1 MNVLNRPL
9 FQRYARRPAPQGPVG
24 IMASSPELMQAAAQY
39 NTGGL
44 VERTDIDPSEI
55 LKGLTPMP
63 MVQPNPFGI
72 SLPDKNLG
80 GGNPQPLGM
89 FQAPK
94 TTTQH
99 LEDIGNSVG
108 GIQEDIRRAGVNINT
123 ASGNLDTARSML
135 GIEKP
140 SGVDFAT
147 TIGLA
152 EGGPVLGYRKGTVV
166 RPTVDITQEPV
177 EFKETITETE
187 TVTQKPMQIAPSTR
201 TRTSIIAPPQTGSS
215 EVEEAIKAGEQFEQ
229 AGETANVRPEL
240 AAAAEAVVNP
250 DKTSSEEATEILSS
264 LGKDVPKGTK
274 GKIDAMKSLISDTF
288 GVDASRYDNLKA
300 LNRAAVG
307 FAIAKGDDIAAALES
322 GARGAAAIE
331 QSRLSREDSM
341 SQMALQ
347 QVFAEKLA
355 GMRNAAAMAGKASDY
370 TPERLRQR
378 VIEAILRSPDQ
389 FNVYDEATGS
399 VDPIKVQR
407 EADILVKSMVQ
418 NQSPSTD
425 MPATG
430 SDPAPTMTHQQAN
443 DAAKEKGEPFYI
455 LDGKKFKVQ

>member
-9 FQRYARRPAPQGPVG
+9 FQRYARQPMMQQPMMQQPVG
-24 IMASSPELMQAAAQY
+24 IMASSPELMQASMGY
-39 NTGGL
+39 N
-44 VERTDIDPSEI
+44 
-55 LKGLTPMP
+55 
-63 MVQPNPFGI
+63 Q
-72 SLPDKNLG
+72 
-80 GGNPQPLGM
+80 
-89 FQAPK
+89 
-94 TTTQH
+94 
-99 LEDIGNSVG
+99 
-108 GIQEDIRRAGVNINT
+108 
-123 ASGNLDTARSML
+123 
-135 GIEKP
+135 
-140 SGVDFAT
+140 
-147 TIGLA
+147 
-152 EGGPVLGYRKGTVV
+152 GGPVLGYRKGTVV

-187 TVTQKPMQIAPSTR
+187 TVTQKPMQIAPS
-201 TRTSIIAPPQTGSS
+201 PQTNNNR
-215 EVEEAIKAGEQFEQ
+215 VEEPSKPATNEF
-229 AGETANVRPEL
+229 
-240 AAAAEAVVNP
+240 AEAEKLGTQAFENNENLNLTP
-250 DKTSSEEATEILSS
+250 SEEATEILSS

-341 SQMALQ
+341 SKIALE

-418 NQSPSTD
+418 NQSPLTNV
-425 MPATG
+425 PATG
-430 SDPAPTMTHQQAN
+430 ADPAPTMTHQQAN

-455 LDGKKFKVQ
+455 LDGKKYKVQ